1 MKFTHQVVI
10 TVYVYVINLID
21 ARDRGVQ
28 VARVGFRS
36 RRSANP
42 TRHGRTLGDAVG
54 VKRIGSGHFTHDRTF
69 QVARPNSVALS
80 GHIVIQTI
88 VPGLKPWANVQRSC
102 RSARIPG
109 LYPSTDRRMSRV
121 GFRSRRGAN
130 PTEAPQLR
138 EVFWPI
144 GNKTPSC
151 EGRHQW
157 TISR

>member
-21 ARDRGVQ
+21 ARDRGIQ

-42 TRHGRTLGDAVG
+42 TRHGRHAVG
-54 VKRIGSGHFTHDRTF
+54 VKRIGSGHFTHDKTF